1 MKSRRVIFA
10 SLALIALIFLPSCG
24 KGKSGSNPK
33 TIVDGIIEGVEGIAV
48 PVAGGKAAYV
58 IRTGAAFWS
67 LADGKLKWEESL
79 QLGTE
84 LSVTGPAVKASS
96 EGKEYSVLPVKL
108 DTGKDGYVIDSQI
121 GEGDSLAV
129 VTTDL
134 AILYKQPK
142 DAAMSSIILPKM
154 NVIVVTND
162 PANPEFLKFAG
173 YHSETYARYD
183 QYYVLA
189 SDVSVVPDDV
199 NTALLLDAAR
209 SMKKKEQRQKL
220 VGTIASK
227 YPTSVFTSV
236 VQEYRIALDPA
247 SMGTEPVGSAYTIK
261 SVGIVRDIP
270 SVFGAE
276 VKRLK
281 AGDEADVAE
290 WTTESFT
297 IGEDSARWFKI
308 SSPVEGWIFGAA
320 LEPAK

>member
-1 MKSRRVIFA
+1 MKSRRIILA
-10 SLALIALIFLPSCG
+10 CLALIAFIVLPSCG
-24 KGKSGSNPK
+24 KGKSGSDAK
-33 TIVDGIIEGVEGIAV
+33 AVVEGLVEGVQGIAG

-84 LSVTGPAVKASS
+84 ISVTGPAVKASS

-108 DTGKDGYVIDSQI
+108 DTGKDGYIIDSQI

-129 VTTDL
+129 VTSDL
-134 AILYKQPK
+134 ATLYKQPK
-142 DAAMSSIILPKM
+142 DTAIMSVILPKM
-154 NVIVVTND
+154 NVVVVTND
-162 PANPEFLKFAG
+162 SANPEFLKFAG
-173 YHSETYARYD
+173 IHSESYARYD

-189 SDVSVVPDDV
+189 SDVSTAVDDV

-220 VGTIASK
+220 VGTITSK
-227 YPTSVFTSV
+227 YPASVFTGV
-236 VQEYRIALDPA
+236 VQEYQIALDPA
-247 SMGTEPVGSAYTIK
+247 SMGTEAVGSAYTSK
-261 SVGIVRDIP
+261 GAGIVRDIP

-281 AGDEADVAE
+281 AGDAADVAE

-297 IGEDSARWFKI
+297 IGEDTARWFRI